1 LALLAAFVL
10 VMFNITPS
18 GNNPGFVLALAYPV
32 LALPLSLVNFLG
44 EVLLGVFFLLFPNGR
59 LVPRWMGLILLL
71 IIIKAF
77 FNDFPSPTSPF
88 NANWP
93 GWLYPR

>member
-1 LALLAAFVL
+1 
-10 VMFNITPS
+10 MFNITPS